1 MSNFLDS
8 LISTGTDIVSNVVS
22 SATII
27 KNPPLEQYNA
37 AQRVFSSAGEGGFSL
52 YTLPK
57 LKYSFIVEFVLSTFA
72 INFIQTQ
79 LPDTHTGFDVKN
91 VSCFVRDVNLPST
104 QFQIDQLNQYNRI
117 RLQAGKLDYKP
128 VNMTFYD
135 TSDGAAFLLID
146 AYRKYYYGDFF
157 TKSTASFRNDVLS
170 SPIEFEAMG
179 SNWGRSVMNNG
190 NSDKQYFF
198 KQINIYEIDN
208 DTYTCHN
215 MFNVFIEDIAL
226 ETKSME
232 SAGEP
237 SVLSVTLRYE
247 GIGHLGPDGYN
258 SISVPTVGIGSLITD
273 TTGLG
278 KSGFFK
284 YFGQMDDKNVGITTI
299 GKIIRAGTAGYDI
312 VTSIGDIL
320 NGNISP
326 DTIRNIGSAVVKGAN
341 SIGFGSIISS
351 ANEAFGLGNILGDF

>member
-1 MSNFLDS
+1 MAFLDS
-8 LISTGTDIVSNVVS
+8 LTAVSTDIVGSVIS
-22 SATII
+22 SASII
-27 KNPPLEQYNA
+27 KDPPLEQYNA
-37 AQRVFSSAGEGGFSL
+37 AQRVFSSAGEGGFSS
-52 YTLPK
+52 YVLPK
-57 LKYSFIVEFVLSTFA
+57 LKYSFIVEFVLTSFA
-72 INFIQTQ
+72 KNFIETQ

-104 QFQIDQLNQYNRI
+104 QFTVEQLNQYNRT
-117 RLQAGKLDYKP
+117 RLQAGKMDYKP

-135 TSDGAAFLLID
+135 TVDGAAFLLID

-157 TKSTASFRNDVLS
+157 VKSAASFRNDVLS
-170 SPIEFEAMG
+170 TPLEFEAMG
-179 SNWGRSVMNNG
+179 GNWGRSVMNNG

-215 MFNVFIEDIAL
+215 MFNVFIEDISL

-232 SAGEP
+232 SSGDP
-237 SVLSVTLRYE
+237 GVISVSLKYE

-258 SISVPTVGIGSLITD
+258 AISVPTVGIGNLITD
-273 TTGLG
+273 TSGLG

-284 YFGQMDDKNVGITTI
+284 YFGQMDDKNVGILTV

-312 VTSIGDIL
+312 IKSTRDIL

-326 DTIRNIGSAVVKGAN
+326 DTIRNIGSAVTKGASALN
-341 SIGFGSIISS
+341 FGSIISTATS
-351 ANEAFGLGNILGDF
+351 KFGLGNILGDF

>member
-8 LISTGTDIVSNVVS
+8 LISTGTDIAANVVN

-258 SISVPTVGIGSLITD
+258 SISVPTVGIGGLITD

-284 YFGQMDDKNVGITTI
+284 YFGQMDDKNVGVTTI

-312 VTSIGDIL
+312 ITSIGDIL

-326 DTIRNIGSAVVKGAN
+326 DTVRNIGSAVVKGVN
-341 SIGFGSIISS
+341 NIGFGSIISS

>member
-1 MSNFLDS
+1 MAFLDS
-8 LISTGTDIVSNVVS
+8 LVAVSTDIVGSVVS
-22 SATII
+22 SASII
-27 KNPPLEQYNA
+27 KDPPLEQYNA
-37 AQRVFSSAGEGGFSL
+37 AQRVFSSAGEGGFSN
-52 YTLPK
+52 YVLPK
-57 LKYSFIVEFVLSTFA
+57 LKYSFIVEFVLTSFA
-72 INFIQTQ
+72 KNFIETQ

-104 QFQIDQLNQYNRI
+104 QFTVEQLNQYNRT

-135 TSDGAAFLLID
+135 TVDGAAFLLID

-157 TKSTASFRNDVLS
+157 VKSAASFRNDVLS
-170 SPIEFEAMG
+170 TPLEFEAMG
-179 SNWGRSVMNNG
+179 GNWGRSVMNNG

-215 MFNVFIEDIAL
+215 MFNVFIEDINL

-232 SAGEP
+232 SSGDP
-237 SVLSVTLRYE
+237 GVISISLKYE

-258 SISVPTVGIGSLITD
+258 SISVPTIGIGNLITD

-284 YFGQMDDKNVGITTI
+284 YFGQMDDKNVGVLTV

-312 VTSIGDIL
+312 ITSARDIL

-326 DTIRNIGSAVVKGAN
+326 DTIRNIGSAVTKGASALN
-341 SIGFGSIISS
+341 LGSIISTATS
-351 ANEAFGLGNILGDF
+351 KFGLGNILGDF